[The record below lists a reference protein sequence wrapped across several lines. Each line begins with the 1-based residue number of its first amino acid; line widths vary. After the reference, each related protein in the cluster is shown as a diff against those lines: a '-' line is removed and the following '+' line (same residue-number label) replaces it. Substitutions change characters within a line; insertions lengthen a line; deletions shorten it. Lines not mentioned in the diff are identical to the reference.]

1 MSAVELRG
9 FPLPID
15 YFIEEYDYIY
25 RIQISFSTKD
35 RTSGKDM
42 KLFFL
47 NYSFDK
53 DNYSKAEALRAALI
67 ASLSHEVDECLY
79 QDGDRI
85 FDPHDPNKSRE

>member
-1 MSAVELRG
+1 MSIVELKG
-9 FPLPID
+9 FPIPIE

-25 RIQISFSTKD
+25 RIQVSFPSKD
-35 RTSGKDM
+35 RNSGNDM

-47 NYSFDK
+47 NYSFSK
-53 DNYSKAEALRAALI
+53 DDYSKAEALRTALI

-79 QDGDRI
+79 QDNDRI